1 MRRSLILVVRAL
13 DIFLICIWV
22 VAVLAGVVS
31 FFANLTLIQ
40 SLRDLYPKAYVQAG
54 SPRLAALFFSMDINF
69 KWLNYLLRGRFRS
82 DPLTPPQLNEAYM
95 FAFWSGWIHALSFAG
110 FFFLLAI
117 SLIVQ

>member
-1 MRRSLILVVRAL
+1 MNHPLRRSLILVVRAL

-54 SPRLAALFFSMDINF
+54 SPRLAALFLSIDINF

-82 DPLTPPQLNEAYM
+82 DPLTPPQLKELMCLHIGLGGFMPY
-95 FAFWSGWIHALSFAG
+95 LSLAS
-110 FFFLLAI
+110 FF
-117 SLIVQ
+117 S